1 MLQEKD
7 LNTEFRPN
15 CPVNH
20 VSHWVSLGAVQR
32 RNLVLIG
39 SSRLML
45 KATPTPS
52 STGLQGRQRLVVSH
66 PQLSSTMFP
75 FIWTNPCELCFLNS
89 SSLQGSSF
97 FKYYYYYKFLWW
109 CCIYSL
115 RVLSWPAGDCLIISA
130 FELWTSAEQ
139 SSSSSLSPAPVPLAS
154 NHNFIS
160 HSPFAVF
167 SLNPIW

>member
-97 FKYYYYYKFLWW
+97 LNIIIIIHFCDDAAFTHLG
-109 CCIYSL
+109 
-115 RVLSWPAGDCLIISA
+115 SWVDRQATVLIISA